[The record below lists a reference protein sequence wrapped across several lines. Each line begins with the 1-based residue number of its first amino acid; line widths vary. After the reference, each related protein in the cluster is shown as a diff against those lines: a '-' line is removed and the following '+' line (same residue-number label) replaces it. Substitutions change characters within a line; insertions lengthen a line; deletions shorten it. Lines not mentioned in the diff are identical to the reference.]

1 MSILPRR
8 VSLAFVRSIL
18 SACAGAALLLSP
30 PAVHAQTTGK
40 TTAKADGRTA
50 NADWLYA
57 GSDIPRDPAWRFGT
71 LPNGVRY
78 AVRNNGVPP
87 GQVSI
92 RVRMDV
98 GSLFETGKE
107 RGFAHLLEHL
117 TFRGSEHIPDGE
129 AKRIWQ
135 RFGVTFGSDSNA
147 QTTPTQTVYQLDLPS
162 VTPANLDESM
172 RLLAG
177 MVREPRISEAA
188 VAAERGVVLSELR
201 ESDGP
206 QKRIGDATN
215 AHLFAGQLLGDRS
228 PIGTTASLGAAT
240 ARAVAAFH
248 NRWYRPERAVI
259 VIVGDGDPAEFA
271 GLIAK
276 YFGDWKGKG
285 ARPAQPDFGKP
296 DPKAATVRE
305 IVEANQPLS
314 LTLAM
319 IRPWHKRVDTIENTR
334 RLYLEYLA
342 LALVNRRLENRARSG
357 GSYLV
362 ATVQQEYVSRSAD
375 VTMAQIVP
383 LSDWP
388 SALADVRG
396 VIADAVTTAPSQADI
411 DREANEIEA
420 FLAKELENARNE
432 PGGRLADD
440 LVRAVDIHEVVTNPQ
455 GQVDLFQSIR
465 ASATP
470 QVMLDISKAI
480 FSAPVTRLVLT
491 TPAKDAGG
499 EAALL
504 AALAAPAAARDDRL
518 AAVKADFSQL
528 PAFGQP
534 GAIVSTAPLPGLRAE
549 RLEFANGVTALVSDN
564 RVEPG
569 KVRVNVRFGTGNR
582 SVAADAPNL
591 LWTGDYALVASGIG
605 PWGQNEIDQLTNG
618 RQIQMNFAIDDDA
631 FELSAES
638 KPADF
643 ADQLRLMAGKLAFPR
658 WDAAP
663 VERLRV
669 GYLTGYELN
678 DATPNAVLDRHLQG
692 WLTGNDAR
700 WAPPEKAEI
709 AALTPAAF
717 RTFWE
722 PRLAS
727 GPIEVQIFGD
737 LSALD
742 YKAILAETLGAL
754 PPRQAITPPSG
765 QCVAFAAHRDTPD
778 LSYHRGEKGQAA
790 AMAAWPTSG
799 GVAAPR
805 DARGLEIL
813 AAIFNDRLF
822 DRLRSEQGASY
833 GPVVDSHWP
842 TGFEGCGGY
851 MLVGSLLAPRDI
863 DRFYA
868 IARDI
873 AADLVARPVSA
884 DELARNAGP
893 IREQVMRASTGNVY
907 WMYLLEGATRD
918 PRIAANALSIE
929 QDIAAVTAA
938 DVQRLARRYLSPDR
952 QWSMAILPQ
961 GMTLAEASALGK
973 GALGKGAPAASGG
986 R

>member
-1 MSILPRR
+1 MFHIPRR
-8 VSLAFVRSIL
+8 APLFFLRPLL
-18 SACAGAALLLSP
+18 SACAAAAVLLSP
-30 PAVHAQTTGK
+30 LAASAGAQESAGK
-40 TTAKADGRTA
+40 GQ
-50 NADWLYA
+50 ADWLYV
-57 GSDIPRDPAWRFGT
+57 GSDIPRDTAWRFGA

-78 AVRNNGVPP
+78 AVRRNGVPP

-98 GSLFETGKE
+98 GSMFETDKE

-162 VTPANLDESM
+162 VTPANLDEGM
-172 RLLAG
+172 KLLAG
-177 MVREPRISEAA
+177 MVRQPRISDAA

-206 QKRIGDATN
+206 QRRIADATN

-228 PIGTTASLGAAT
+228 PIGTTASLGAAN
-240 ARAVAAFH
+240 ARAVTAFH

-259 VIVGDGDPAEFA
+259 VIAGDGDPAEFA
-271 GLIAK
+271 RLIAK
-276 YFGDWKGKG
+276 YYGDWQGKG
-285 ARPAQPDFGKP
+285 RKPAQPDFGKP
-296 DPKAATVRE
+296 DPKAATALA
-305 IVEANQPLS
+305 IVEANQPPA

-319 IRPWHKRVDTIENTR
+319 IRPWKKRVDTIANTR
-334 RLYLEYLA
+334 RLYLEYIA

-375 VTMAQIVP
+375 VTLAQIVP
-383 LSDWP
+383 LSDWQ

-396 VIADAVTTAPSQADI
+396 VIADAMTKPPSEADI
-411 DREANEIEA
+411 DREANEIAA

-432 PGGRLADD
+432 PGARLADD
-440 LVRAVDIHEVVTNPQ
+440 LVRAVDINEVVTSPR
-455 GQVDLFQSIR
+455 GQVEMFQSIR

-470 QVMLDISKAI
+470 QVMLDISQAI
-480 FSAPVTRLVLT
+480 FRAPITRVVLT
-491 TPAKDAGG
+491 TPTQDAGG

-518 AAVKADFSQL
+518 AAVEADFSQL
-528 PAFGQP
+528 PAIGAP
-534 GAIVSTAPLPGLRAE
+534 GAILSAVPLDGLRAE
-549 RLEFANGVTALVSDN
+549 RIQFANGVTALVSDN
-564 RVEPG
+564 AIEPG
-569 KVRVNVRFGTGNR
+569 KVRVNLRFGTGNR

-591 LWTGDYALVASGIG
+591 LWTGDYALAASGIG

-638 KPADF
+638 RPADL

-678 DATPNAVLDRHLQG
+678 DATPNAVLDRNLQG
-692 WLTGNDAR
+692 WLTGRDAR
-700 WAPPEKAEI
+700 WSPPEKAEI
-709 AALTPAAF
+709 EALTPAAF
-717 RTFWE
+717 RAFWE

-727 GPIEVQIFGD
+727 GPIEVQLFGD
-737 LSALD
+737 LASLD

-754 PPRQAITPPSG
+754 PPRAALTPPGG
-765 QCVAFAAHRDTPD
+765 QCVGFAAHRDRPD
-778 LSYHRGEKGQAA
+778 VTYHRGDKGQAA
-790 AMAAWPTSG
+790 AVTAWPTSG
-799 GVAAPR
+799 GVASPR

-822 DRLRSEQGASY
+822 DRLRAEQGASY

-851 MLVGSLLAPRDI
+851 LLVGSLLAPKDI

-868 IARDI
+868 LTGDI
-873 AADLVARPVSA
+873 AADLAAQPVSD

-893 IREQVMRASTGNVY
+893 IREQVVRASTGNVY
-907 WMYLLEGATRD
+907 WMFLLEGATQD
-918 PRIAANALSIE
+918 PRVAANALTIE
-929 QDIAAVTAA
+929 QDIASVTAT
-938 DVQRLARRYLSPDR
+938 DIQRLARQYLTPAR

-961 GMTLAEASALGK
+961 GMTLAD
-973 GALGKGAPAASGG
+973 GAAPAEA
-986 R
+986 RP